1 VLKYILSSNNSY
13 FSSKYKLNKI
23 LKEFTGVVVSNSKP
37 GDKIYRK
44 DEIDDFRSETHDIIK
59 DLNSI
64 HTN

>member
-1 VLKYILSSNNSY
+1 MITIIPISRLLE
-13 FSSKYKLNKI
+13 NKS
-23 LKEFTGVVVSNSKP
+23 EKP